1 MFRITCVGMILSGL
15 LVVPGWALAATIDPD
30 SATTNWTEIE
40 FDAPTP
46 PDPVQD
52 QDTNIKQT
60 DVVGD
65 SDDAAFYTIF
75 DNNND
80 SASLT
85 DGNIGFRVRVTG
97 DDGSTSY
104 DKFMLVGLDF
114 GGTGEVD
121 LYLAVDGGGKKD
133 RIKIYRPGK
142 DVQKSPETTK
152 LEGKEKQKYDLTVD
166 NFDFSGV
173 DNTIDPGVNNT
184 NFGNDETDHF
194 VSFVVPFDAIVTEA
208 LALGFVID
216 EESEVVYV
224 LGTGEKHNQLDQDVA
239 GTAQGWTSAQTWD
252 DLGAGSYVYLLN
264 GQRAP
269 EPGTAALVLLGLG
282 LLGAQRRRRPAL
294 H

>member
-1 MFRITCVGMILSGL
+1 MFRMTCVAMILGGL
-15 LVVPGWALAATIDPD
+15 LIAPGETLAATIDPD
-30 SATTNWTEIE
+30 SATTDWTQIE
-40 FDAPTP
+40 FDATTP

-65 SDDAAFYTIF
+65 GDDTAFYTIF
-75 DNNND
+75 DDND

-97 DDGSTSY
+97 DDGSTRY
-104 DKFMLVGLDF
+104 DNFLLVGLDF
-114 GGTGEVD
+114 GGTGAVD

-133 RIKIYRPGK
+133 RIKIYRPGGK
-142 DVQKSPETTK
+142 EAQKSPATVK
-152 LEGKEKQKYDLTVD
+152 LEGKDKKKYALTAD
-166 NFDFSGV
+166 NFDFSEV
-173 DNTIDPGVNNT
+173 DNTIDPGVNDT
-184 NFGNDETDHF
+184 NFGDDETDHF

-208 LALGFVID
+208 LALGIVVN

-224 LGTGEKHNQLDQDVA
+224 LGTGEKHNQLNQDVG
-239 GTAQGWTSAQTWD
+239 GTAEAWTSTQTWD
-252 DLGAGSYVYLLN
+252 QLGAGSYVYLLN

-282 LLGAQRRRRPAL
+282 LLGAQRRRAPAR